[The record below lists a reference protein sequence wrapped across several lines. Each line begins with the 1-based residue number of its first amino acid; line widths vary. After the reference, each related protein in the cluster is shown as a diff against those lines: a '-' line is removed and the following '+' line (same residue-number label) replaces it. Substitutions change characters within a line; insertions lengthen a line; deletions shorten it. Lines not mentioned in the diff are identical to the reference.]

1 MRETVTVAQAISK
14 GKMKLVYFPMILIFS
29 SIGIGIYLQY
39 LQLFDGWIIAITTIL
54 GFLSAWLAWSYFV
67 VDWKIWAF
75 ENVRNV
81 HELKRKA
88 IQNNLIW
95 KDHSWFNKTEIISHE
110 QKQKLNYLDKKFLE
124 KDVYHDDI
132 SLPKE
137 TVITFS
143 KGGIAFGFIFGIA
156 AIAFPVYQYL
166 NDEKSF
172 VYLIF
177 VGLGLFFLYTSIKK
191 INTKEP
197 SIIINSL
204 GIKLAKIE
212 FMSWQSISDEFV
224 DVRRNGKH
232 VNHYLVFKYQNQNQE
247 IQIDELD
254 TTNEK
259 LEKLL
264 QVYRVR
270 FEKNNPIES

>member
-14 GKMKLVYFPMILIFS
+14 GKVKLVYFPMILIFS

-39 LQLFDGWIIAITTIL
+39 LQFFDGWIIAITTVL

-95 KDHSWFNKTEIISHE
+95 KEGSWFNKTEIISYE

-137 TVITFS
+137 TVLNFS
-143 KGGIAFGFIFGIA
+143 KGGIAFGFVFGIA